1 MRSVKIKEWIAS
13 IFPVITLSPEEKSDP
28 EREAVIQLVSIGEM
42 GKMGLDVVQQGDVLA
57 QERSLVLVGFML
69 DAYGEV
75 LMRKYSIS
83 RSELLPP
90 DKVRQFAK
98 DCIEGKYKFPGTK

>member
-1 MRSVKIKEWIAS
+1 MRIKEWIAS

-28 EREAVIQLVSIGEM
+28 EREAVIQLVSIGEQ
-42 GKMGLDVVQQGDVLA
+42 GKNGLDVVQRGDVLA
-57 QERSLVLVGFML
+57 QERSLILVGYAML

-90 DKVRQFAK
+90 DKVRQLAK